1 MQAEINGEMNAS
13 SPVYKLYAVTVGLDR
28 ADNEEE
34 RNRFDLLLRG
44 LSNWK

>member
-1 MQAEINGEMNAS
+1 MNAEMNAG
-13 SPVYKLYAVTVGLDR
+13 SPVYKLYTVTAGLDR

-34 RNRFDLLLRG
+34 RNRFDLLLLG